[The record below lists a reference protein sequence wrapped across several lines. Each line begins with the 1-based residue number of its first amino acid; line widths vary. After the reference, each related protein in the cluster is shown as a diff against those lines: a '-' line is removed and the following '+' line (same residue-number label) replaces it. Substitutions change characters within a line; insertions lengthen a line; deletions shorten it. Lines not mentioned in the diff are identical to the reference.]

1 MLLPLLVFL
10 VVGGIVGV
18 LAFMGFKYG
27 PGEIARRRLELR
39 LREVSID
46 ESKDNDGESTV
57 VRREADGPLPAVDRA
72 VLKTEVGSR
81 LALLIEQSGVQTTPG
96 AIIIASLGAAGGAGL
111 LALLFVPSLIIVP
124 IVALIAGALPYASL
138 RVKRSRRLKKFEEQ
152 FPDALD
158 VLSRAVRAG
167 HAFQAALGMAA
178 DELPGPVGPELKKAY
193 EQQNF
198 GLPLREALGELAQ
211 RIPILDVRF
220 FVTAVLIQRDTGGN
234 LAEILD
240 NLSHVVRERFK
251 ILRQVRVHTAHG
263 RFTGYV
269 LLALPAFIAVALT
282 MLNHDHMAPLFRE
295 HLGHLM
301 LEGTVILQVIGY
313 FWIRQVMKIEV

>member
-10 VVGGIVGV
+10 VVGTIVGA
-18 LAFMGFKYG
+18 LAFMAFKYG

-46 ESKDNDGESTV
+46 ESKADDGESTV

-72 VLKTEVGSR
+72 VLKTEAGSR

-96 AIIIASLGAAGGAGL
+96 AIMIASLGAAGGAGL
-111 LALLFVPSLIIVP
+111 LALLFVPSLIVVP
-124 IVALIAGALPYASL
+124 IVALIAGVLPYAYL
-138 RVKRSRRLKKFEEQ
+138 RVKRSSRLKKFEEQ

-178 DELPGPVGPELKKAY
+178 DELPGPVGPELKKAF

-198 GLPLREALGELAQ
+198 GLPLREALGQLAE
-211 RIPILDVRF
+211 RVPILDVRF

-269 LLALPAFIAVALT
+269 LLGLPAFLAIALSI
-282 MLNHDHMAPLFRE
+282 LNPDHMAPLFRE

-301 LEGTVILQVIGY
+301 LEGTVVMQTIGF

>member
-10 VVGGIVGV
+10 VVSGIVGV
-18 LAFMGFKYG
+18 LVFMAFKYG

-46 ESKDNDGESTV
+46 ESKNDEGESTV
-57 VRREADGPLPAVDRA
+57 VRRAADGPLLAVDQA

-96 AIIIASLGAAGGAGL
+96 AIIVASFGAAGGAGIL
-111 LALLFVPSLIIVP
+111 TALFVPYLIIALV
-124 IVALIAGALPYASL
+124 VALIAGVLPFAWL
-138 RVKRSRRLKKFEEQ
+138 RWKRTSRLKKFEEQ

-178 DELPGPVGPELKKAY
+178 DELPAPVGPELKKAF

-198 GLPLREALGELAQ
+198 GLPLREALGELAE

-269 LLALPAFIAVALT
+269 LLGLPPFLAIALT
-282 MLNHDHMAPLFRE
+282 LINHDHMAPLFRE

-301 LEGTVILQVIGY
+301 LEGTAVMQVIGF
-313 FWIRQVMKIEV
+313 FWIRHVMKIEV